1 MRCIPTSQHSPTNT
15 GTDCNFSRIAVVVFA
30 NFDIIV
36 HRNKTPISAF
46 TLLVKNAYKLKN
58 QFYTIANRFRND
70 LAWRWSMD
78 TR

>member
-1 MRCIPTSQHSPTNT
+1 MRCIPTSQHSPNNT

-46 TLLVKNAYKLKN
+46 TLLVKNAYKL
-58 QFYTIANRFRND
+58 NRFRND